1 MANIGVRSPY
11 FIYYTE
17 TADNNTGI
25 QASYATLSLSVGGSL
40 KYTITKNTGTEFL
53 IDIAE
58 LVRDFVNPR
67 YVGIINREASQA
79 VSVGYTLQ
87 FYTADGQTRG
97 TAKADNHTAFDA
109 YNYFSEGNYRN
120 GIESGFDMPAYTVML
135 SGPVLW
141 YPENTSGSFFYINA
155 AGAFTRQ
162 EFSAT
167 ASTSTLFP
175 ETAQERTIYIR
186 RLPCSKYDT
195 KKLVFFNKFGV
206 AQELFFTAKST
217 ESIAVTGDKFRSGFV
232 SQNGTIDTFQHQ
244 IVDYN
249 KNAKIKYTL
258 NTTFICEGITR
269 YIQELLLSERVWLV
283 ANDNYYPVN
292 VTSSSVQ
299 YKNSVNDK
307 LVNYTIEVEQA
318 NDLISTVR

>member
-17 TADNNTGI
+17 TADNGTGI
-25 QASYATLSLSVGGSL
+25 QASYATLSLTIGGAL
-40 KYTITKNTGTEFL
+40 RYTITKNTGTEFL
-53 IDIAE
+53 LDIAE

-97 TAKADNHTAFDA
+97 NAKADSHTAFDA

-120 GIESGFDMPAYTVML
+120 GIESGFDMPAHTVML

-141 YPENTSGSFFYINA
+141 YPENTSGSFFYINSS
-155 AGAFTRQ
+155 GAFTRQ
-162 EFSAT
+162 EFGAT
-167 ASTSTLFP
+167 DSTSTLFP
-175 ETAQERTIYIR
+175 QTPQERIIYIR

-217 ESIAVTGDKFRSGFV
+217 ESIDVTGDKFRSGFV
-232 SQNGTIDTFQHQ
+232 SQNGAIDTFQHQ
-244 IVDYN
+244 MVDYN

-258 NTTFICEGITR
+258 NTTFICE
-269 YIQELLLSERVWLV
+269 LS
-283 ANDNYYPVN
+283 
-292 VTSSSVQ
+292 
-299 YKNSVNDK
+299 
-307 LVNYTIEVEQA
+307 
-318 NDLISTVR
+318 LIHI

>member
-17 TADNNTGI
+17 TADGGTGI
-25 QASYATLSLSVGGSL
+25 QASYATLSLTIGGAL
-40 KYTITKNTGTEFL
+40 RYTITKNTGTEFL

-67 YVGIINREASQA
+67 YIGIINREAAQA
-79 VSVGYTLQ
+79 VPVSYLLQ
-87 FYTADGQTRG
+87 FYAADGTTRG
-97 TAKADNHTAFDA
+97 LAKAKSHTAFDA
-109 YNYFSEGNYRN
+109 YNYFSEGNTYVPE
-120 GIESGFDMPAYTVML
+120 ESGFAMPAFTVML

-141 YPENTSGSFFYINA
+141 YPENTAGSFFYINST
-155 AGAFTRQ
+155 GAFTRQ
-162 EFSAT
+162 DFSAT
-167 ASTSTLFP
+167 ATSTELFTGTFY
-175 ETAQERTIYIR
+175 EQTIYIR
-186 RLPCSKYDT
+186 RLPCSKYET

-217 ESIAVTGDKFRSGFV
+217 ESIAVTGDKFKSGFV
-232 SQNGTIDTFQHQ
+232 SENGTVDRFQHQ

-249 KNAKIKYTL
+249 KNGKIKYTL
-258 NTTFICEGITR
+258 NTTFICEGVTR

-283 ANDNYYPVN
+283 TEDNYYPVN